1 MMNEFIQNVCD
12 GDPERV
18 DAILQRFRESATT
31 EADGM
36 VKSSI
41 AFISFCLFIIKY
53 HNE

>member
-18 DAILQRFRESATT
+18 DAILQRFRESATI

-36 VKSSI
+36 VILSTI
-41 AFISFCLFIIKY
+41 IFTTFCLLFITFK
-53 HNE
+53 